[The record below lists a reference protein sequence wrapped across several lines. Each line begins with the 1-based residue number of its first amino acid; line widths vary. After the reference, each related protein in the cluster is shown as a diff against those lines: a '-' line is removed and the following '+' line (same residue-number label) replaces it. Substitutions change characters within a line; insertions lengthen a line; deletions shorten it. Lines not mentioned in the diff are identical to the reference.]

1 MDEQQVLPA
10 FEGEQPR
17 LTELALT
24 GGSKRRTRP
33 YRLHERITLVIEVE
47 VTAVEHVETKGGL
60 ARKHKVAMVDVY
72 ELGGDRAPD
81 LIATLAD
88 EYETAFGGMSR
99 LPFGADP
106 QVGEIRE
113 VDGVDHEWAEVD
125 SGDDGETVF
134 DWVPVEPDDDGAP
147 DTNEDD
153 GEVEPSADG
162 ADT

>member
-33 YRLHERITLVIEVE
+33 YRLHERITLVIDVE

-88 EYETAFGGMSR
+88 EYEEAFGGMAR
-99 LPFGADP
+99 LPFDADP

-113 VDGVDHEWAEVD
+113 VDGVACEWSHVD
-125 SGDDGETVF
+125 DDADGEPVF
-134 DWVPVEPDDDGAP
+134 DWVPVPDESTP
-147 DTNEDD
+147 D
-153 GEVEPSADG
+153 GESASSDSGEDEPPEG
-162 ADT
+162 